1 MAKGI
6 RKNQY
11 RTDGALVRSSIL
23 GGIIG
28 DIAGSTRE
36 GYGSNTPYPIS
47 LLTASSYFTDDSTLA
62 IAVADWLNN
71 KDTTDLK
78 SCLLKWSRLYPFVGF
93 GGLFKAFMENGEPQE
108 SNGNGAAMRVAPV
121 AVAANTLE
129 EALSMAEE
137 QCLVTH
143 TTDVAIQG
151 AKAIAAAIYLAKEGA
166 QKSMDDQTVKTNI
179 KTFIESNFGY
189 DLSKTLEE
197 IQTRSNDLARQRQ
210 EFRSTGIATEGY
222 MNMSNAAL
230 SCPMAIM
237 AFLMGNN
244 YEESIRYSMA
254 MLGDSD
260 SIACMAGSISAQF
273 YGIPQQL
280 VDDALVYLPIEM
292 VDVLNKFEGDIFTS
306 KGITPPEIGKWRP
319 GGEVVVYG
327 SGENDNEQG
336 YKETVSSRFNKYPKT
351 GYAIPTIGKKLEEI
365 SGDIQTFVE
374 YAKKNP
380 DLRFH
385 VRSLGYDKAG
395 YTVEQIAP
403 LFKEAVSVRN
413 ILLPKEIVEFL
424 Y

>member
-11 RTDGALVRSSIL
+11 STDGVLVRSIL

-47 LLTASSYFTDDSTLA
+47 LLTASSYFTDDSTLT

-78 SCLLKWSRLYPFVGF
+78 SCLLKWSHLYPHVGF
-93 GGLFKAFMENGEPQE
+93 GGLFKEFMKTGEAQE
-108 SNGNGAAMRVAPV
+108 SNANGGAMRVAAV
-121 AVAANTLE
+121 AVVADTLE
-129 EALSMAEE
+129 NALSMAEE

-143 TTDVAIQG
+143 TSQEAITG
-151 AKAIAAAIYLAKEGA
+151 AKAIAAAIFLAKKGAQEGA
-166 QKSMDDQTVKTNI
+166 ADVAVKQEI
-179 KTFIESNFGY
+179 KAYVESNFGY
-189 DLSKTLEE
+189 NLDMTLTE
-197 IQTRSNDLARQRQ
+197 IQERSQTLAEQR
-210 EFRSTGIATEGY
+210 EIYRKTHVATEGY
-222 MNMSNAAL
+222 MNMSHAGL

-260 SIACMAGSISAQF
+260 SIACIAGSISAQL

-280 VDDALVYLPIEM
+280 VDDALIYLPIEM
-292 VDVLNKFEGDIFTS
+292 VDVLNKFEGDRFIS
-306 KGITPPEIGKWRP
+306 KGITPPEIGAWIPER
-319 GGEVVVYG
+319 EVVVYG
-327 SGENDNEQG
+327 SGENDNEKG
-336 YKETVSSRFNKYPKT
+336 YKETVSSRHNRYPKL
-351 GYAIPTIGKKLEEI
+351 GYAIPTIGKTLEEI
-365 SGDIQTFVE
+365 SDDIQAFVKH
-374 YAKKNP
+374 AKKNP

-385 VRSLGYDKAG
+385 VRPLGYDKAG

-403 LFKEAVSVRN
+403 LFKEAASVRN
-413 ILLPKEIVEFL
+413 ILLPKEIVDL
-424 Y
+424 H